1 MLQYACV
8 GRSALKEVK
17 NPDYDV
23 RLGPLLTEDMV
34 NFGYDIGL
42 ILIKEV
48 AALAVIIGLLLINAL
63 ITSSFNMGVLLTKL
77 WWSVT
82 MMSYC

>member
-1 MLQYACV
+1 
-8 GRSALKEVK
+8 
-17 NPDYDV
+17 
-23 RLGPLLTEDMV
+23 MV

-48 AALAVIIGLLLINAL
+48 APLAVIIGLLLINAL
-63 ITSSFNMGVLLTKL
+63 ITSSFNMGVLLTKI
-77 WWSVT
+77 WWSLT